1 MRWGQGLYRKQTED
15 WRLGVRTVLLAN
27 GKNIDSLILDEQAVP
42 IPSRGEVRVRMKA
55 HTLNH
60 IDLWV
65 LSGSPA
71 YSVTLPHVMG
81 SEGVGVV
88 DFIGEGVGPDFS
100 LKVGDSVALS
110 PGQGCLVCELC
121 RSGSESLCPSYRVL
135 GGHLPGVFSEY
146 VSLPA
151 TRLLPVPPSVSPLLA
166 SAVTLAGA
174 TAHQGLVI
182 RGGAQ
187 AGERWLVVGASG
199 GVGHLA
205 CLLGLALKLEVYG
218 TYGPEKKKTVLAR
231 SMDIPLVSHE
241 SQDWPE
247 TVMRL
252 SGKPFDGVLDTVG
265 GATIPR
271 ILPLLRKGGRAVVVG
286 ETTGSP
292 TQFPTRELFGRQL
305 SLHGVYLAHRSD
317 ILAMLNWVSHGDIR
331 PIVTDVGPLTSIAPL
346 QNAYR
351 RMSERDFVGKLGFVW
366 Q

>member
-1 MRWGQGLYRKQTED
+1 MRS
-15 WRLGVRTVLLAN
+15 VLLSN
-27 GKNIDSLILDEQAVP
+27 GKNIESLILDERPVP
-42 IPSRGEVRVRMKA
+42 LPSEGEIRVRMRA

-71 YSVTLPHVMG
+71 YSVSLPHVMG

-88 DFIGEGVGPDFS
+88 DALGENISPEFS
-100 LKVGDSVALS
+100 MKVGDAVALS
-110 PGQGCLVCELC
+110 PGQGCLMCELC

-146 VSLPA
+146 VCLPA
-151 TRLLPVPPSVSPLLA
+151 TRLLPVPPSLSPLSA

-174 TAHQGLVI
+174 TAHQGLVV
-182 RGGAQ
+182 RGGAR

-205 CLLGLALKLEVYG
+205 CLLAMLLKLDVFG
-218 TYGPEKKKTVLAR
+218 TYGPEKKREILSR
-231 SMDIPLVSHE
+231 FMDIPLVSHE
-241 SQDWPE
+241 APDWPE
-247 TVMRL
+247 KILKL
-252 SGKPFDGVLDTVG
+252 SGRPFDGVLDTVG

-317 ILAMLNWVSHGDIR
+317 ILAMLDWVAKGDLS
-331 PIVTDVGPLTSIAPL
+331 PIVSDVGPLASISPL
-346 QNAYR
+346 QKAYR
-351 RMSERDFVGKLGFVW
+351 RMSERDFVGKLGFGW